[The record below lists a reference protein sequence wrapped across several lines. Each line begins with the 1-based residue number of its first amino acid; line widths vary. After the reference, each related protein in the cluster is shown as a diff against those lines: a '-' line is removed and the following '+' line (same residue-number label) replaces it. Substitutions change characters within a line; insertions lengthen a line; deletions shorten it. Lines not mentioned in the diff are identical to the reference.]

1 MAKQFDREEI
11 IEELINNV
19 EGFDESDRDT
29 LDKFNDETLSSFVD
43 NDDDEEEDDSD
54 DDYEEVEEDD
64 EEEVTENMY
73 SEDDEEEE
81 MPAKKKKG
89 KKKMA
94 NNSANDADAWLRQAP
109 PEIRTV
115 VTNAMKRERAEKDK
129 LVKTIV
135 ANENNVFTREFL
147 SLKSTEE
154 LEGIVKLVGNGRR
167 APTQSYV
174 GANVPMT
181 HNSRGSR
188 KAAAKPLVIPVMNFD
203 SKSDDE

>member
-11 IEELINNV
+11 IEELITNV
-19 EGFDESDRDT
+19 EGFDESDRAT
-29 LDKFNDETLSSFVD
+29 LEKFNDETLSSFVD
-43 NDDDEEEDDSD
+43 NDDDEEEDDSE

-64 EEEVTENMY
+64 EEEVTDNMDC
-73 SEDDEEEE
+73 EDEEE
-81 MPAKKKKG
+81 MPAKKKS

-94 NNSANDADAWLRQAP
+94 NNSATDADAWLRQAP

-154 LEGIVKLVGNGRR
+154 LEGIVKLVGNRR
-167 APTQSYV
+167 AAPTQSYV

-181 HNSRGSR
+181 HNHRGGK
-188 KAAAKPLVIPVMNFD
+188 KAASKPLVIPVMNFD
-203 SKSDDE
+203 SKPDDE

>member
-1 MAKQFDREEI
+1 MAKQFDREDI

-19 EGFDESDRDT
+19 EGFDESDRAT
-29 LDKFNDETLSSFVD
+29 LDKFNDETLMSFIE
-43 NDDDEEEDDSD
+43 NDDDEEDDSEYED
-54 DDYEEVEEDD
+54 EYEEDEDDYEEVTDNMSDEED
-64 EEEVTENMY
+64 
-73 SEDDEEEE
+73 EEE
-81 MPAKKKKG
+81 MPPKKKS

-115 VTNAMKRERAEKDK
+115 VTNAMKRERAEKEK

-154 LEGIVKLVGNGRR
+154 LEGIVKLVGNRR
-167 APTQSYV
+167 AAPTQSYV

-181 HNSRGSR
+181 HNHRGGK
-188 KAAAKPLVIPVMNFD
+188 KAASKPLVIPVMNFD
-203 SKSDDE
+203 TKSDDE